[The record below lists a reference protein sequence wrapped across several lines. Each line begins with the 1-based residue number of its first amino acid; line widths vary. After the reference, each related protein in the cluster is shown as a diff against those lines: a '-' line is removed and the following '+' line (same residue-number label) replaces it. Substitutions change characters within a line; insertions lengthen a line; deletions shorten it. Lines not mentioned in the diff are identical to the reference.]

1 MSAALLFASTFALVF
16 CLGLQSLLV
25 RDDRRLLACCNSLAI
40 GACNLAV
47 LKLAPDA
54 AAWEVAAYL
63 AGGPVGIVSAMAVF
77 GWASARRRRRDLG

>member
-25 RDDRRLLACCNSLAI
+25 RDDRRLLACGNSLLI

-54 AAWEVAAYL
+54 SAVEIVAYL
-63 AGGPVGIVSAMAVF
+63 VGGPIGIVSAMSVF
-77 GWASARRRRRDLG
+77 SWASRRHWRR